1 MVNGGR
7 QKQMLQR
14 VDGRLKVRWVGWEG
28 GGWSCRNSEKKNF
41 VMKCISDLK

>member
-14 VDGRLKVRWVGWEG
+14 VDGRLKVRWMGGKG
-28 GGWSCRNSEKKNF
+28 GGGGVVVIVREKT
-41 VMKCISDLK
+41 LL